1 MSFLATP
8 RTIFWV
14 DQICINQA
22 DLGEK
27 SEQVAMMDRIFTSS
41 QQMVAWLGKGFPEF
55 TRDALAYAERLSKR
69 IERRR
74 RQGKHEKMLPSNYD
88 LYAWVQL
95 VQFLE
100 NPWFGRVW
108 VMQEVIMAP
117 TVMGQDG
124 LQKAAIRLMLK
135 DCAIDFDRLARVM
148 RAIDANNFTEDLV
161 LESGATARRS
171 PQGFRAIEVFSSYRE
186 ARSSGVP
193 VSIFDAISDAWAFKA
208 SNARDKLYAVNGFA
222 DAPAD
227 LVLSL
232 DYKRPVD
239 DVYIEYAS
247 RLVKKHP
254 SLLSMAGIGGK
265 RSRMTIPSWV
275 PDFSYPS
282 LTNVTPKQRPLELYQ
297 ACGRFNDSL
306 IEFDTAT
313 NTLQLQTIQID
324 SVGKVFEQPKKSE
337 QPTKRWDDTSSKN
350 KRHCRAMLRWL
361 KDIEDYLA
369 VSRIPAAGSAYD
381 SERILVQTITGRYS
395 QNTPTIE
402 HEFSQAYHT
411 WYRGLRNQAGYRDV
425 AAFIKRA
432 LAGCPGVRVDIDRPR
447 VMEFASG
454 ERPLLATAE
463 RSLLGFGPLMTQPG
477 DVVCIA
483 SGVSLPLLLRAD
495 DTGNVQG
502 GIAAPKRWKL
512 VGCCFVHGL
521 MYGEG
526 LQVGEPRACIIT

>member
-1 MSFLATP
+1 ML
-8 RTIFWV
+8 
-14 DQICINQA
+14 
-22 DLGEK
+22 
-27 SEQVAMMDRIFTSS
+27 
-41 QQMVAWLGKGFPEF
+41 AWLGKGFPEF

-74 RQGKHEKMLPSNYD
+74 RQGKQEKMSPSNYD
-88 LYAWVQL
+88 QSAWVQL

-100 NPWFGRVW
+100 SPWFDRVW

-135 DCAIDFDRLARVM
+135 DCTIDFDRLAPVM
-148 RAIDANNFTEDLV
+148 RAIDANNFTGDLV
-161 LESGATARRS
+161 LQFGATTFRV
-171 PQGFRAIEVFSSYRE
+171 PQGFRAIEVFSSHRE

-193 VSIFDAISDAWAFKA
+193 TSIFDAISDAWVFKA

-232 DYKRPVD
+232 DYKLPVD
-239 DVYIEYAS
+239 HVYTEYAS
-247 RLVKKHP
+247 KLVKRYP

-265 RSRMTIPSWV
+265 RSRMTLPSWV
-275 PDFSYPS
+275 PGFSCPS
-282 LTNVTPKQRPLELYQ
+282 LTNVTPKLRPLELYQ

-306 IEFDTAT
+306 IEFHKTT
-313 NTLQLQTIQID
+313 NTLQLQIIQID
-324 SVGKVFEQPKKSE
+324 NVGKVFEQPKKSE
-337 QPTKRWDDTSSKN
+337 QSTKRWDGRFSLN
-350 KRHCRAMLRWL
+350 KRHCRAMLQWL

-369 VSRIPAAGSAYD
+369 VSQIPAAGSAYD
-381 SERILVQTITGRYS
+381 PERILVQTLTGRYS

-402 HEFSQAYHT
+402 HESSQAYHT
-411 WYRGLRNQAGYRDV
+411 RYRGLQNQAGYRDV
-425 AAFIKRA
+425 AAFIMRA
-432 LAGCPGVRVDIDRPR
+432 FAGCLGVRADIDRLR

-454 ERPLLATAE
+454 ERPLLATAD

-483 SGVSLPLLLRAD
+483 SGVPLPLLLRAD
-495 DTGNVQG
+495 DTGNVRG

-512 VGCCFVHGL
+512 VGCCFMHGL

-526 LQVGEPRACIIT
+526 LQMGEPRACVMSNAVSKFDVLKSLRTWY

>member
-1 MSFLATP
+1 ML
-8 RTIFWV
+8 
-14 DQICINQA
+14 
-22 DLGEK
+22 
-27 SEQVAMMDRIFTSS
+27 
-41 QQMVAWLGKGFPEF
+41 AWLGKGFPEF
-55 TRDALAYAERLSKR
+55 TRDALAYAERLSER

-74 RQGKHEKMLPSNYD
+74 RQRKQEEMLPSNYD
-88 LYAWVQL
+88 RYAWVRL
-95 VQFLE
+95 VHFLN

-108 VMQEVIMAP
+108 IMQEVIMAP

-135 DCAIDFDRLARVM
+135 DCAIDFDRLARDM

-161 LESGATARRS
+161 LQFGATTFRV
-171 PQGFRAIEVFSSYRE
+171 PQGFRAIEVFSSHRE

-193 VSIFDAISDAWAFKA
+193 VSIFDAISDAWVFKA

-227 LVLSL
+227 LVLSS
-232 DYKRPVD
+232 DYKLPVD
-239 DVYIEYAS
+239 HVYIEYAS
-247 RLVKKHP
+247 RLVKKCP

-265 RSRMTIPSWV
+265 RSRMTLPSWV
-275 PDFSYPS
+275 PDFSSPS
-282 LTNVTPKQRPLELYQ
+282 LTNVTPKLRPLELYQ

-306 IEFDTAT
+306 IEFDKAT
-313 NTLQLQTIQID
+313 NTLQLQIIQFD

-337 QPTKRWDDTSSKN
+337 QPTKRWGDHLYLN
-350 KRHCRAMLRWL
+350 KRHCRAMLQWL

-402 HEFSQAYHT
+402 HEFSQAYHK

-425 AAFIKRA
+425 AAFIRLL
-432 LAGCPGVRVDIDRPR
+432 LAACPGVRVDIDRPR

-454 ERPLLATAE
+454 ERPLWATAE

-502 GIAAPKRWKL
+502 GSRCPETMEIGRVLLHAWAHVRRRPANWRAT
-512 VGCCFVHGL
+512 G
-521 MYGEG
+521 MYHH
-526 LQVGEPRACIIT
+526 LTSDAV